1 VNISNEM
8 MVLEDHNDRHRK
20 RQQNLK
26 SRVDARISS
35 AKQQRGVFIIFT
47 GNGKGKTTAAIGTVS
62 RALGHGKKVGIA
74 QYIKKKE
81 NNGEFNFLSQFNV
94 EFHTMET
101 DFTWE
106 TQNAQVDTEAARKV
120 WQESKRM
127 LADES
132 YDLVILDEITYM
144 LTYHYL
150 DTQEVMNAI
159 QSRPQQQSVIVTGRG
174 CHRNLLSI
182 ADTVSEIRSVK
193 HAFDTGV
200 KAQEGIDW

>member
-1 VNISNEM
+1 
-8 MVLEDHNDRHRK
+8 
-20 RQQNLK
+20 
-26 SRVDARISS
+26 
-35 AKQQRGVFIIFT
+35 
-47 GNGKGKTTAAIGTVS
+47 
-62 RALGHGKKVGIA
+62 
-74 QYIKKKE
+74 
-81 NNGEFNFLSQFNV
+81 
-94 EFHTMET
+94 MET

>member
-1 VNISNEM
+1 M
-8 MVLEDHNDRHRK
+8 LRRT
-20 RQQNLK
+20 
-26 SRVDARISS
+26 ARISS

>member
-1 VNISNEM
+1 